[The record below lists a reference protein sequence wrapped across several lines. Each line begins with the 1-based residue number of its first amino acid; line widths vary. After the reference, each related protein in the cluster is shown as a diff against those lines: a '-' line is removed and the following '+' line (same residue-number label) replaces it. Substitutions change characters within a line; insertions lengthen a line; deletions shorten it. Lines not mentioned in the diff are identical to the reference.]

1 MSRESSFSSAGRA
14 CAQVETAVEK
24 LEEAVRRLDQ
34 YTNTL
39 EFYWTGEA
47 GTAMSN
53 GVASWRNQA
62 ETLVQR
68 ISQLASQMRAS
79 QSCDYSLWPEEEC

>member
-1 MSRESSFSSAGRA
+1 MNRESSFSSAGRA
-14 CAQVETAVEK
+14 CSHTETAVEK

-53 GVASWRNQA
+53 GIAGWRNQA
-62 ETLVQR
+62 ETLTQR

-79 QSCDYSLWPEEEC
+79 QSYDYSLWPEEEC